1 MERTMRTLA
10 IITLLVCLCQLG
22 AIGQKAQPE
31 EDALTGEAAVTDAR
45 LQKPV
50 HLAVRGIACTELC
63 RQLQEQTGVVLI
75 AGRVV
80 ADDKITVFCE
90 KRPLRNLMRA
100 VSRLFGFTWMRS
112 GETGAYQYELTQT
125 LRSQLAE
132 EALRNRDKNEAL
144 IALDQAMERY
154 RKYLNLSPEEARER
168 AKAAPEEEKKLLE
181 RYARGWGPAHLY
193 FGLSRDER
201 TALFNGQ
208 KLTYS
213 TSPEYGE
220 QPMSP
225 DMARGITQSFADFQF
240 IKEANGDITMIVP
253 DNWSGLIRAA
263 DGFRDKTASEVSP
276 DAPRL
281 ALDAV
286 PDVEMITSLHLGG
299 GELGQWELDGRSR
312 FAAPSREDRGGTHFG
327 CGFEQISSLAVE
339 VSPSVRDP
347 RNAEVNARFAKDPLL
362 RPRVTIAVNASCR
375 SDQGPRVTTADVEE
389 AIHKATGLDI
399 VADYYTR
406 LFPPG
411 EFVAKEMTRFDALC
425 HLGDRMHAL
434 WNKDSDLILFRSTSF
449 FNDRLTE
456 IPNRLLTRWMASRK
470 KNGALTVEDCI
481 AISRL
486 TDAQLDSQRI
496 EDGVRAQY
504 GLKEWEQVK
513 AENMR
518 PHWRF
523 LAGFPPSL
531 QQKAMSEQGVTFAEI
546 PISLQQRYV
555 ALAYGPKA
563 DLLKPGLRD
572 LLDST
577 FRLEYALPAH
587 PLTNDDPPANHAAR
601 FYYRF
606 GNSRQF
612 RLELTP
618 GGVVADG
625 PY

>member
-1 MERTMRTLA
+1 MRTLA
-10 IITLLVCLCQLG
+10 LITLLFCWWPAG
-22 AIGQKAQPE
+22 AVGQKAQAKPG
-31 EDALTGEAAVTDAR
+31 EDAFAIESGVMDAR

-50 HLAVRGIACTELC
+50 HLAVKGIAFSRLCGEL
-63 RQLQEQTGVVLI
+63 QAQTGVILI

-90 KRPLRNLMRA
+90 RRPLRELMRA
-100 VSRLFGFTWMRS
+100 VSRLFGFTWIRS
-112 GETGAYQYELTQT
+112 GETGTYQYELTQT

-132 EALRNRDKNEAL
+132 EALRNRDRDEAL

-168 AKAAPEEEKKLLE
+168 AKTAPEEEQKLLE

-193 FGLSRDER
+193 FSLSRDER

-213 TSPEYGE
+213 TSPEYGD

-253 DNWSGLIRAA
+253 EHWSGLIRSGE
-263 DGFRDKTASEVSP
+263 GFQDKNASEVSP
-276 DAPRL
+276 GALRL

-286 PDVEMITSLHLGG
+286 PGVEMITSLHLGS

-312 FAAPSREDRGGTHFG
+312 FAAPSREDRGETHFG
-327 CGFEQISSLAVE
+327 CGFEQMSSLAVE

-362 RPRVTIAVNASCR
+362 RPRVTVAITPSCR

-389 AIHKATGLDI
+389 ALHKATGLDI

-411 EFVAKEMTRFDALC
+411 AFVAKEVTCFDALC
-425 HLGDRMHAL
+425 HLGDRMHTL
-434 WNKDSDLILFRSTSF
+434 WSKADSLLQFRSTSF

-456 IPNRLLTRWMASRK
+456 VPNRLLTRWAASRRLY
-470 KNGALTVEDCI
+470 GALTVDDLI
-481 AISRL
+481 GIGRL
-486 TDAQLDSQRI
+486 TDAQLGSDRM
-496 EDGVRAQY
+496 EEGVRAQY
-504 GLKEWEQVK
+504 GLKEWGQVK

-523 LAGFPPSL
+523 LAAFPPSL
-531 QQKAMSEQGVTFAEI
+531 QQKAMGEKGVTFAEI
-546 PISLQQRYV
+546 PLSLQQKYV
-555 ALAYGPKA
+555 TLTYGPKA

-577 FRLEYALPAH
+577 FRLEYTLPAQ
-587 PLTNDDPPANHAAR
+587 PLPSDDPPTNHDAK

-606 GNSRQF
+606 GSARQF
-612 RLELTP
+612 RLETTP
-618 GGVVADG
+618 GGVVTDG